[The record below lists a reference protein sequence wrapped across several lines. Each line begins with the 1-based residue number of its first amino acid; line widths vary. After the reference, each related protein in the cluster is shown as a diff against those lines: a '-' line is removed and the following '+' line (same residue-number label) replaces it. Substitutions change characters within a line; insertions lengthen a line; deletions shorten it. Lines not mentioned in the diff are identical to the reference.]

1 MIKHCYSLCLAS
13 LMLVLAGCTTH
24 SNYPSPPQPQPAP
37 KPAAPAPVVT
47 QPQPGAVAPTP
58 ATPAVMINPAALSL
72 ARQGRSQYQAQDYQG
87 AIATAERGLRIDRR
101 AADLYLLLAESYVQ
115 LGQPD
120 KARLFIQQGKRFAAP
135 GSDAAQGLQ
144 RLELMVQGY

>member
-13 LMLVLAGCTTH
+13 LLLMLAGCTTQ
-24 SNYPSPPQPQPAP
+24 SNYPSPQPQPAP
-37 KPAAPAPVVT
+37 KPAAPPPAVT
-47 QPQPGAVAPTP
+47 YPQPGAVTPAP

-72 ARQGRSQYQAQDYQG
+72 ARQGRTQYQQQDYQG

-101 AADLYLLLAESYVQ
+101 AADLYLLLAESYLQ

-120 KARLFIQQGKRFAAP
+120 KARLFIQQGKRFATT
-135 GSDAAQGLQ
+135 GSEAAQGLQ

>member
-1 MIKHCYSLCLAS
+1 MIKHCYPLCLAS
-13 LMLVLAGCTTH
+13 LLSVLAGCSTQ
-24 SNYPSPPQPQPAP
+24 SSYPPSSQPQAAP
-37 KPAAPAPVVT
+37 KPTAPPPAVT
-47 QPQPGAVAPTP
+47 YPQPGAVAPTP

-72 ARQGRSQYQAQDYQG
+72 ARQGRGQYQQQDYQG

-101 AADLYLLLAESYVQ
+101 AADLYLLLAESYLQ

-120 KARLFIQQGKRFAAP
+120 KARLFIQQGKRFATA
-135 GSDAAQGLQ
+135 GSEAAQGLQ